1 MLLTLLYIYHQQN
14 CLGLIYTVYAEKLSC
29 SIEHVV
35 GKLLAVQVPPPGSA
49 MLRFSIGAADKQAIQ
64 TPLSDFL
71 PVTTSSVA
79 MLLRQLGMISS
90 FNFFPFS
97 PTIATIGKHTGW
109 VCFMARDAQK
119 RYQVP

>member
-1 MLLTLLYIYHQQN
+1 M
-14 CLGLIYTVYAEKLSC
+14 EELSC

-35 GKLLAVQVPPPGSA
+35 AKLLAVQVPPPGSS

-79 MLLRQLGMISS
+79 MLLRQLGEYEKYFERRSKMLVKK
-90 FNFFPFS
+90 
-97 PTIATIGKHTGW
+97 GKTELTAW
-109 VCFMARDAQK
+109 LFCVNS
-119 RYQVP
+119 YWLL